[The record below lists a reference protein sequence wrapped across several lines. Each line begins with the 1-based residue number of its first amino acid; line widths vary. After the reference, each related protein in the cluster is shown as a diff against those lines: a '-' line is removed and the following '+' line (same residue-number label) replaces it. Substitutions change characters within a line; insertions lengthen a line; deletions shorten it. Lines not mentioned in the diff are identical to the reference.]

1 MQTLNITNEKQR
13 DGEVIMESPPKTV
26 LFKKVTIDGGELI
39 SAKFLKQNIRIAFE
53 TLLNHHQDLRTLGQ
67 AIIDGDPEVDIEL
80 TGKRLEGTRKLY
92 LRQNGKI
99 AYRVDMQV
107 VIRDP
112 HGIEKER
119 KDLTKAMSN
128 ISGEDVVRW
137 SGKKFDK
144 AETIRKYV
152 FTRKMQLKHISG
164 LTYDFLY
171 GMAKELHETNSHMF
185 MGGGKKG
192 NEPLVITQGGEP
204 YRGFLEGRLDGER
217 YVLILHLTNM
227 EMKAM

>member
-26 LFKKVTIDGGELI
+26 SFKKVTMDGGELI
-39 SAKFLKQNIRIAFE
+39 SAKFLKQNINLAFE
-53 TLLNHHQDLRTLGQ
+53 TLLTQHKNLRELGQ

-92 LRQNGKI
+92 LRQNDKI
-99 AYRVDMQV
+99 AYRIDMQV

-112 HGIEKER
+112 QGIEKER

-164 LTYDFLY
+164 LTYDFLF
-171 GMAKELHETNSHMF
+171 GMAKELHETNSLMF

-204 YRGFLEGRLDGER
+204 YRGFLEGRLNGER
-217 YVLILHLTNM
+217 YILILHLTNM
-227 EMKAM
+227 EMKAV